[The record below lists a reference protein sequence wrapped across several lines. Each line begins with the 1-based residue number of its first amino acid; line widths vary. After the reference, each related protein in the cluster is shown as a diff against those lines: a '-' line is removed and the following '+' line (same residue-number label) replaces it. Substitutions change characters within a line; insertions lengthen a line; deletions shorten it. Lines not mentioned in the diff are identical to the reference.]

1 MANTTNFGWETPDDT
16 DLVKDGAAAIRTLG
30 SAIDTS
36 LADLEGGTTGQVL
49 AKNSNADMDFIW
61 VTSDDANAIQNTI
74 VDAKGDIVAAS
85 ANDTPARLAVG
96 TDNHRLVA
104 ASGEATGLKYV
115 ADTQNTVIDAAGDL
129 VYGTAA
135 DTLGRLAIG
144 TAGQVLKVNSGA
156 TAPEWGAAGGSAGL
170 TLITKSPFTTVS
182 SHSVDNCFTSTYAN
196 YKVLIKWSA
205 QSADNVDLTLRLR
218 ASGSDT
224 STNYN
229 CQRLFA
235 YATTVTTDTDPSGND
250 DWIAGVADKDFA
262 AVQFLEMEIAS
273 PQVATTTSMV
283 LRQYGYTT
291 EQFLHFVGGRQNSST
306 QFDGFKVLANTGTM
320 SGTVWV
326 YGYQEA

>member
-1 MANTTNFGWETPDDT
+1 MAAGLGFKDFATGEVLTAADVDGYLMQGIWVFASNAARDAAVTAPAEGNFAFTKDTNSLWYY
-16 DLVKDGAAAIRTLG
+16 DGAAWVSSGATGDIEGVTAG
-30 SAIDTS
+30 VGISG
-36 LADLEGGTTGQVL
+36 GGTSGTVTVT
-49 AKNSNADMDFIW
+49 NSMA
-61 VTSDDANAIQNTI
+61 TAI
-74 VDAKGDIVAAS
+74 DAKGDLIVGTGA
-85 ANDTPARLAVG
+85 DTFSRLAVG
-96 TDNHRLVA
+96 GTNGHILQVD
-104 ASGEATGLKYV
+104 SGEATGVKW
-115 ADTQNTVIDAAGDL
+115 AAP
-129 VYGTAA
+129 AA
-135 DTLGRLAIG
+135 
-144 TAGQVLKVNSGA
+144 A
-156 TAPEWGAAGGSAGL
+156 TSGL

-205 QSADNVDLTLRLR
+205 VSADNVDLTLRLR

-235 YATTVTTDTDPSGND
+235 FATTVTTDTDPSGND

-262 AVQFLEMEIAS
+262 AVPFLEMEIAS